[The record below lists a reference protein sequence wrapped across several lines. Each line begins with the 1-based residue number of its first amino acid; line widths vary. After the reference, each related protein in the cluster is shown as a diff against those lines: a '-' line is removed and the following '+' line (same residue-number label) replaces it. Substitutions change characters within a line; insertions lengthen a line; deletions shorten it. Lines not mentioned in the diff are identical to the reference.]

1 MSKNNSNNFTIRLP
15 EDLRKQ
21 LEEIAKDDERTL
33 SNLIIKFLKE
43 GVSNYEKSKS
53 WHS

>member
-1 MSKNNSNNFTIRLP
+1 MASKTSSNFTIRLP

-21 LEEIAKDDERTL
+21 LEEIAKEDERTL

-53 WHS
+53 

>member
-1 MSKNNSNNFTIRLP
+1 MSSKTSSNFTIRLP

-21 LEEIAKDDERTL
+21 LEEIAKDDGRTL

-43 GVSNYEKSKS
+43 GVEKYGQKNS
-53 WHS
+53 

>member
-1 MSKNNSNNFTIRLP
+1 MAKQNSNNFTVRLP

-21 LEEIAKDDERTL
+21 LEEIANEDGRTL

-43 GVSNYEKSKS
+43 GVKNYGKSKQQS
-53 WHS
+53 

>member
-1 MSKNNSNNFTIRLP
+1 MASKTSSNFTIRLS

-21 LEEIAKDDERTL
+21 LEEIAKEDERTL

-43 GVSNYEKSKS
+43 GISNYEKSKS
-53 WHS
+53 